1 MKILKVEFENLNSL
15 VGHWEIDLTQ
25 SDYRDGLFL
34 ISGETGA
41 GKTTI
46 LDAIT
51 LAFFGRTA
59 RLEIS
64 NTHDEVMS
72 HGEKK
77 CSAKVTFS
85 CEERTDAGDRVTSI
99 YRAGWSH
106 ARTRENAKDPFSSI
120 KRTLEKQE
128 GEKWKEIPGT
138 PTKLEKTTAKLVG
151 VSGEKKDEWFEQ
163 FLRTSML
170 AQGKFDQFLTAEGR
184 ECDKRRS
191 QILEQATGTAIY
203 SKIGHQINE
212 RKKKAQQNLDELENQ
227 RKGAALTVRS
237 DEEVAKLREKLK
249 AAETTR
255 DTLQTQV
262 AKLEIESKWHEDAGA
277 LKKKED
283 QLAERQTA
291 LKERE
296 AAAIERLTR
305 ADQAQAA
312 RKIQPLFEK
321 ATAGQAQLKAERTA
335 VETAKCVLKDAQE
348 KQSAVTAKVNAAATA
363 AQTAQEE
370 WDRLS
375 PIVDQAI
382 GLDQQIGPK
391 SVEVQ
396 GLSDKTKSA
405 QGAVKQATEFITT
418 GEAFLSAQL
427 EAAEAAKKQQ
437 DLVPPEIQMRQNE
450 LADLQSKREK
460 DWQAKEEVET
470 EYGHRIGD
478 LDRAVEQAD
487 ADLQEARRIMT
498 YTQAREHLE
507 DGRPCPL
514 CGSVEHPYCSGLLHK
529 PDEYEMRLKSAKS
542 ARKELVDRLESARDL
557 LSKDDEAIR
566 TAGATLEKA
575 QQAWVTERTELQKK
589 ETTCRARAEERQKQI
604 DDKKQELPALQNAV
618 DLALAAEKKAKE
630 ELDNLLSARAAC
642 GLEGKPERV
651 RNDWQK
657 KLAKMAQTV
666 SDARQ
671 ELAGW
676 NSALAERREGLASA
690 QKRAEEAEVEANN
703 RRVAFE
709 AQYTALGYVSLEAW
723 LEACWTDRELD
734 LAEKERTGIQTQR
747 TELKALA
754 GNLKQER
761 DEFEKRQ
768 PSTRDSNSV
777 KAELSAVRDSLET
790 AKSSV
795 TESETILKNDAEA
808 RQTVEAFAAKIKT
821 LSDEAARWKRL
832 DKELG
837 GENGANFK
845 LFAQGITLARLI
857 ELGNRYLYP
866 MTNKRYEMFWDAE
879 GWDADQLLPSI
890 IDRKARDQHRPI
902 VNLSGGE
909 KFQVSL
915 ALALG
920 LSELNS
926 GTLNVETLFL
936 DEGFGTLD
944 EKTLDLA
951 IQTLE
956 GVQRDASKTIG
967 IISHVRELEERPM
980 TKIVATKK
988 GNGISELL
996 GPGIRKLG

>member
-15 VGHWEIDLTQ
+15 AGQWEIDLTQ
-25 SDYRDGLFL
+25 PDYRDGLFL

-77 CSAKVTFS
+77 CAAKVTFS
-85 CEERTDAGDRVTSI
+85 CEERTDAGDRVVSI

-106 ARTRENAKDPFSSI
+106 ARTRENSKEPYSAV
-120 KRTLEKQE
+120 KRTLEKRE
-128 GEKWKEIPGT
+128 GETWTEIAGT
-138 PTKLEKTTAKLVG
+138 PTALEKKTAKLVG
-151 VSGEKKDEWFEQ
+151 VSGEKKDWFEQ

-170 AQGKFDQFLTAEGR
+170 AQGKFDQFLTAEGK
-184 ECDKRRS
+184 ESDKRRS

-203 SKIGHQINE
+203 SRIGHQINE

-227 RKGAALTVRS
+227 RKGAALTVKS
-237 DEEVAKLREKLK
+237 DEEVAQLREAL
-249 AAETTR
+249 ETAKKTR
-255 DTLQTQV
+255 DTHQAQV
-262 AKLEIESKWHEDAGA
+262 TKLEAERKWHEDAA
-277 LKKKED
+277 VLKKKED
-283 QLAERQTA
+283 LLAERQKA
-291 LKERE
+291 LESRE
-296 AAAIERLTR
+296 AAASERLAR
-305 ADQAQAA
+305 AEKAQAA

-321 ATAGQAQLKAERTA
+321 VTAGQAQLEAERAAMKTA
-335 VETAKCVLKDAQE
+335 ERVLQDAKDELSTA
-348 KQSAVTAKVNAAATA
+348 STKVSDATA
-363 AQTAQEE
+363 AEKVVQDE
-370 WDRLS
+370 WSRLS
-375 PIVDQAI
+375 PVIEQAI
-382 GLDQQIGPK
+382 ELDQTIGTK

-396 GLSDKTKSA
+396 GSSDKAESA
-405 QGAVKQATEFITT
+405 QQAVTQTTKFITE
-418 GEAFLSAQL
+418 GERFVKEQL
-427 EAAEAAKKQQ
+427 KAAEDAKNQQ
-437 DLVPPEIQMRQNE
+437 NLVPPEIQTQQDNLTALKKTRDE
-450 LADLQSKREK
+450 HQS
-460 DWQAKEEVET
+460 AKNSVAT
-470 EYGHRIGD
+470 EYDNRIGD
-478 LDRAVEQAD
+478 LDRAVERAD

-498 YTQAREHLE
+498 YAEAREHLE
-507 DGRPCPL
+507 EGRPCPL
-514 CGSVEHPYCSGLLHK
+514 CGAIEHPYCIGLLHK
-529 PDEYEMRLKSAKS
+529 PDEYEMRLESAKS
-542 ARKELVDRLESARDL
+542 TRKELVDRLEAARGL
-557 LSKDDEAIR
+557 LLNDDETIR
-566 TAGATLEKA
+566 TAEASLEKI
-575 QQAWVTERTELQKK
+575 QKDWQAKLGELQKK
-589 ETTCRARAEERQKQI
+589 ETTCRAHAEERQNQI
-604 DDKKQELPALQNAV
+604 AEKKRELPALQNAAQ
-618 DLALAAEKKAKE
+618 LASDAEKKARE
-630 ELDNLLSARAAC
+630 ELDKLLSTRAAC
-642 GLEGKPERV
+642 GLKGKPEDV

-657 KLAKMAQTV
+657 KLAQMAQAV

-671 ELAGW
+671 KLAGW
-676 NSALAERREGLASA
+676 NSALAERNTKLT
-690 QKRAEEAEVEANN
+690 EAEGRERDAETEANK

-709 AQYTALGYVSLEAW
+709 AQYTALGYTSLETW
-723 LEACWTDRELD
+723 SEACWTDKELG
-734 LAEKERTGIQTQR
+734 LAEQERTGIQTQH

-754 GNLKQER
+754 EHLRQER

-768 PSTRDSNSV
+768 PSTRDRDSV
-777 KAELSAVRDSLET
+777 ETELNAAKDSLEA

-795 TESETILKNDAEA
+795 TETETVLKNDAEV
-808 RQTVEAFAAKIKT
+808 RQTVASFAEKIKT

-837 GENGANFK
+837 GENGVNFK
-845 LFAQGITLARLI
+845 LYAQGITLARLI

-879 GWDADQLLPSI
+879 DRDADKLLPSI
-890 IDRKARDQHRPI
+890 IDRKARDQKRPI

-988 GNGISELL
+988 GNGISELI